1 MLVIDTQQALEY
13 ALQSFNLKQGE
24 DAMRENNV
32 VKLVLV
38 VCLCILLTGIFAVR
52 TQAQGL
58 KIADVSMTDISNKS
72 QKVKAALDELK
83 KSQSQPTQ
91 KMTALSAELRKLQE
105 SLEKGKT
112 SLKEEEK
119 SKIEEQMRSKY
130 QELQTEQQEFRS
142 KLLEQQKSINDSMIA
157 QINQA
162 VAKVAE
168 KEGITLVFLK
178 ESIIYE
184 KDIPDL
190 TDKVISY
197 LDNTLQSPAK
207 K

>member
-1 MLVIDTQQALEY
+1 MVIDTQHALEY

-24 DAMRENNV
+24 DAMREKNV
-32 VKLVLV
+32 TKLVLT
-38 VCLCILLTGIFAVR
+38 VCLCILLTGIFAAQ

-72 QKVKAALDELK
+72 QKVKIALDELK

-105 SLEKGKT
+105 SLEKGKA

-119 SKIEEQMRSKY
+119 TKIEEEMRSKY
-130 QELQTEQQEFRS
+130 QDLQTEQQEFRS
-142 KLLEQQKSINDSMIA
+142 KLLEQQKSINDSMMA

-168 KEGITLVFLK
+168 KEGMSVVFLK
-178 ESIIYE
+178 ESIIYS

-197 LDNTLQSPAK
+197 LDTSVQPPAK

>member
-1 MLVIDTQQALEY
+1 M
-13 ALQSFNLKQGE
+13 
-24 DAMRENNV
+24 
-32 VKLVLV
+32 
-38 VCLCILLTGIFAVR
+38 
-52 TQAQGL
+52 
-58 KIADVSMTDISNKS
+58 
-72 QKVKAALDELK
+72 K
-83 KSQSQPTQ
+83 K
-91 KMTALSAELRKLQE
+91 
-105 SLEKGKT
+105 
-112 SLKEEEK
+112 
-119 SKIEEQMRSKY
+119 QMRSKY

-197 LDNTLQSPAK
+197 LDTSVQSPAK

>member
-1 MLVIDTQQALEY
+1 MDTRHALEY

-24 DAMRENNV
+24 DAMREKNV
-32 VKLVLV
+32 AKLVLTTCV
-38 VCLCILLTGIFAVR
+38 CILLTGILSI
-52 TQAQGL
+52 QSHAQGL

-72 QKVKAALDELK
+72 QKIKSALDEFR

-91 KMTALSAELRKLQE
+91 KMTALTAELRKLQE
-105 SLEKGKT
+105 NLEKGKST
-112 SLKEEEK
+112 LKEEEK
-119 SKIEEQMRSKY
+119 NKIEDQMRSKY
-130 QELQTEQQEFRS
+130 QELQQEQQDFRS
-142 KLLEQQKSINDSMIA
+142 KLMEQQKNINDSMMA
-157 QINQA
+157 KINQA

-168 KEGITLVFLK
+168 KDGISVVFLK
-178 ESIIYE
+178 ESIIYS

-197 LDNTLQSPAK
+197 LDTSAQTPAK

>member
-1 MLVIDTQQALEY
+1 MLVMDTRHALEY

-24 DAMRENNV
+24 DAMREKNV
-32 VKLVLV
+32 AKLVLMTCV
-38 VCLCILLTGIFAVR
+38 CILLTGILSI
-52 TQAQGL
+52 QSHAQGL

-72 QKVKAALDELK
+72 QKIKSALDEFR

-91 KMTALSAELRKLQE
+91 KMTALTAELRKLQE
-105 SLEKGKT
+105 NLEKGKST
-112 SLKEEEK
+112 LKEEEK
-119 SKIEEQMRSKY
+119 NKIEDQMRSKY
-130 QELQTEQQEFRS
+130 QELQQEQQDFRS
-142 KLLEQQKSINDSMIA
+142 KLMEQQKNINDSMMA
-157 QINQA
+157 KINQA

-168 KEGITLVFLK
+168 KDGISVVFLK
-178 ESIIYE
+178 ESIIYS

-197 LDNTLQSPAK
+197 LDTSAQTPAK